1 MKIKTGSLIW
11 EISFPLAAVMTAVI
25 LYDSSL
31 SVTVCFLSVIIHE
44 SGHLAVMRLFGIR
57 PERIRLRLFD
67 FAIID
72 RSKTLLSFAQ
82 ELAVISAG
90 VTANLLTAGICLFIP
105 GDTASKLVSADLT
118 LALFN
123 ALPIGSLDGGQ
134 ALSLILCRY
143 LNIEKALLAADI
155 ISVLTLIPLTAFG
168 FLVLMKTGYN
178 FSVLLAAIYLAAQI
192 IIKDCKKRGK

>member
-67 FAIID
+67 FG
-72 RSKTLLSFAQ
+72 LQ
-82 ELAVISAG
+82 
-90 VTANLLTAGICLFIP
+90 
-105 GDTASKLVSADLT
+105 
-118 LALFN
+118 
-123 ALPIGSLDGGQ
+123 
-134 ALSLILCRY
+134 
-143 LNIEKALLAADI
+143 
-155 ISVLTLIPLTAFG
+155 
-168 FLVLMKTGYN
+168 GY
-178 FSVLLAAIYLAAQI
+178 Q
-192 IIKDCKKRGK
+192 RE

>member
-1 MKIKTGSLIW
+1 M
-11 EISFPLAAVMTAVI
+11 FV
-25 LYDSSL
+25 Y
-31 SVTVCFLSVIIHE
+31 
-44 SGHLAVMRLFGIR
+44 SGRYGVKACQR
-57 PERIRLRLFD
+57 
-67 FAIID
+67 
-72 RSKTLLSFAQ
+72 RSDP
-82 ELAVISAG
+82 
-90 VTANLLTAGICLFIP
+90 CP
-105 GDTASKLVSADLT
+105 
-118 LALFN
+118 FN

-143 LNIEKALLAADI
+143 LSIEKALLAADI